1 MELII
6 SNEITIHDPTQEVRQ
21 WIYDKLK
28 VPNPEYANKVKLGLW
43 IGNTPKELKLYRTSG
58 DSIIIPYGVEK
69 SLYYAFPEL
78 TEVPTKRVFAENKP
92 VDYNAD
98 IKLYPYQENAVN
110 SLLRAQGGILQSKA
124 GSGKTRM
131 GIALICALGKKTL
144 WLTHTNELLNQSYNA
159 AAEFID
165 KKLLGKITAGKI
177 HIADGIT
184 FATVQTLSKADLN
197 ALRYEWDMIVVDEC
211 FSCDTLISTIDGYK
225 KIKDI
230 DYGDM
235 VLSYN
240 HDTCK
245 AEYKPVVYKF
255 CKGAENVLTVTTEFG
270 KMVLTG
276 NHPVYTQR
284 GYIKAEEL
292 TNGDYVLQD
301 MSETCRFIRNAKNN
315 KKSLQIKGICVLF
328 KRMFKNWCNMSK
340 YLDGRKT
347 KKSFGTDERAEQDR
361 SIYKAKTVNENK
373 QPYEQPRDKG
383 KGIKDIK
390 RTRSQTAYKR
400 WKWNRTDRA
409 TENVNGCVDGIRN
422 DSRICNTNKEKT
434 RGLSYLLQDRYSNSK
449 QNGGNRDRRKFTLLT
464 KKTRTGQ
471 EENKFFKWVRVES
484 IKVQEQT
491 SDGTFSGLCA
501 DGNVYNIGVE
511 DNHNYF
517 ANDILV
523 HNCHRCAGTINK
535 ATMFSKVLNNLAAR
549 YKYGLSATLHRAD
562 GLILCTYALLGGVA
576 HTVPDNVVNTMR
588 VEIQKKE
595 TGVQISRQ
603 CLDTDGTLV
612 YSKLINY
619 LAGHEKRNWQIV
631 YDIVELYDKK
641 HSIILLSD
649 RVDQLNNIYDML
661 PDRAHDNA
669 VVLHGKVKKDHRELA
684 LEQMRNKEKHI
695 LLATYQLAKEGLDVP
710 CLDRLLLAT
719 PVKDYAIVVQSVG
732 RIARVCEGK
741 GTPVVYDY
749 VDDIGFLQG
758 MWKKRCTSYRKDGC
772 ILRHWSD
779 TI

>member
-6 SNEITIHDPTQEVRQ
+6 SNEITIKDPTPEVRE
-21 WIYDKLK
+21 WVYNRLK
-28 VPNPEYANKVKLGLW
+28 VANPEYRKKVRLGLW
-43 IGNTPKELKLYRTSG
+43 VGSTPKEIKLYRISG
-58 DSIIIPYGVEK
+58 GNLIIPYGVGA
-69 SLYYAFPEL
+69 SLYAAFPEL
-78 TEVPTKRVFAENKP
+78 EYIHEKFYLAKNKP
-92 VDYNAD
+92 VNYNAS
-98 IKLYPYQENAVN
+98 INLYDYQENAVN
-110 SLLRAQGGILQSKA
+110 SLIQAQGGILQSKA

-131 GIALICALGKKTL
+131 GIATICRMGKKTL

-177 HIADGIT
+177 QIADGIT

-245 AEYKPVVYKF
+245 AEYKPVIYKF

-270 KMVLTG
+270 KMVLTR

-301 MSETCRFIRNAKNN
+301 MSETCRFTEDEGKQQEQGKKKWIR
-315 KKSLQIKGICVLF
+315 LLF
-328 KRMFKNWCNMSK
+328 DRMFKERRKTSHRM
-340 YLDGRKT
+340 DGRNEEEG
-347 KKSFGTDERAEQDR
+347 FGTYERTEQNR

-373 QPYEQPRDKG
+373 QPYEQTRDKG
-383 KGIKDIK
+383 KGIKYIK
-390 RTRSQTAYKR
+390 GTRSQTAYKR
-400 WKWNRTDRA
+400 WKWNRANRA

-449 QNGGNRDRRKFTLLT
+449 QNDSNRDRRKFTLLT
-464 KKTRTGQ
+464 KKTRAGQ
-471 EENKFFKWVRVES
+471 EENRLFKWVRVES
-484 IKVQEQT
+484 VEIQKQT

-501 DGNVYNIGVE
+501 DGNVYNIGIE

-523 HNCHRCAGTINK
+523 HNCHRCSGTVNQ
-535 ATMFSKVLNNLAAR
+535 ATMFSKVLNNLAAP

-562 GLILCTYALLGGVA
+562 GLIPCTFALLGGVA
-576 HTVPDNVVNTMR
+576 HSVPDSAVHTMQVR
-588 VEIQKKE
+588 IKRKD
-595 TGVQISRQ
+595 TGVKISRA

-612 YSKLINY
+612 YAKLINY
-619 LAGHEKRNWQIV
+619 LAEHGWRNNIIEN
-631 YDIVELYDKK
+631 DIEQLAVTG

-649 RVDQLNNIYDML
+649 RVSHLQALHDML
-661 PDRAHDNA
+661 PEWMQDEA
-669 VVLHGKVKKDHRELA
+669 VILHGKIKKVDREQA
-684 LEQMRNKEKHI
+684 LEDMSSRKKHI

-741 GTPVVYDY
+741 SEPVVYDY
-749 VDDIGFLQG
+749 VDDIGFLEG

-772 ILRHWSD
+772 IL
-779 TI
+779 